1 MAFSR
6 GPNIVTDGLVLALDA
21 ANPKSYPGTGTA
33 WNDLSGN
40 GNNGTLVNGP
50 TFNSENLGSIVFD
63 GVDDYVNINSVRNT
77 IIGNTNI
84 TISFWI
90 NFISFFDTFDCFL
103 GVNTSS
109 GGNRFLLGVR
119 NTGSIVVNRSGV
131 DNITSTGIIDAG
143 AWYNISVSN
152 NSSGIANLVVNG
164 IKNNEITQTLTIPF
178 ASNDTWTIGAEYD
191 SSSLGDFINAK
202 VSQVQIYNR
211 ILSDSEVLQNYNAT
225 KSRYGL

>member
-1 MAFSR
+1 MAFFR
-6 GPNIVTDGLVLALDA
+6 GPSVVTDGLILYLDA
-21 ANPKSYPGTGTA
+21 ANPDSYPGSGTS
-33 WNDLSGN
+33 WFDISSG
-40 GNNGTLVNGP
+40 GNNGTLTNGP
-50 TFNSENLGSIVFD
+50 TFDSGNKGGILFD
-63 GVDDYVNINSVRNT
+63 GINDYVNINNTRNT
-77 IIGNTNI
+77 IVGNVNI
-84 TISFWI
+84 TVSFWI

-191 SSSLGDFINAK
+191 SSSLGDYINAR
-202 VSQVQIYNR
+202 VSNVIIYNK
-211 ILSDSEVLQNYNAT
+211 ILTDSEILQNYNAT
-225 KSRYGL
+225 RTRFGL